1 MSIKSV
7 RFLGYSISFPEGAL
21 PILSISALYWSLVF
35 LLFDKQYYD
44 ITHSNPIFN
53 WSSSEWLIGYQS
65 GFVRRGLFGSIL
77 RAAYDNGLPRDL
89 VTTLFPSI
97 GFFFLSLVWFALGVK
112 EFLRSRTA
120 TIWLY
125 CWLINPAG
133 LLFFLMSGN
142 IFRKDIVFLA
152 LLLAGFYCLVQLL
165 SKALWPI
172 RSLLLYGAFL
182 SVNILLIGLH
192 EGLYL
197 FVAVPLFAGLS
208 FESFSIALRRRS
220 KRIVFFLLPLFVALF
235 GSFLS
240 FLFNGNPEQVIAL
253 CQSWSTAW
261 PAECTI
267 AKINDYGA
275 LSPLGWSAREALA
288 VSGLRNLL
296 SLLAPLNVAALIVY
310 PALTGVVIYS
320 LAGQPIARTYE
331 RLLAFLS
338 VPFFVL
344 LLVGCDWGRF
354 LSIFVVMASVI
365 ALSAPDCVSAMLPSS
380 PISWP
385 LYSSVNRLFLGNCE
399 ESSAPSMASSSTSQV
414 FIAAIFTVCGL
425 PLIGYSSLDQLFA
438 LGVWHH
444 ASDRIV
450 WILQVF
456 FSQSIAR

>member
-7 RFLGYSISFPEGAL
+7 RFLGYSISFPRGVL
-21 PILSISALYWSLVF
+21 PLLLISAFYWSLVF
-35 LLFDKQYYD
+35 LLFDKQRYD
-44 ITHSNPIFN
+44 IIHSNPIFN

-77 RAAYDNGLPRDL
+77 RAAYDKGLPKDL

-112 EFLRSRTA
+112 AFLRSNTA
-120 TIWLY
+120 SVWLY

-133 LLFFLMSGN
+133 LFFFLMSGN
-142 IFRKDIVFLA
+142 IFRKDVVFLS

-165 SKALWPI
+165 SNALRPTS
-172 RSLLLYGAFL
+172 SLLLYGGFL

-197 FVAVPLFAGLS
+197 FLAVPLFAGLS
-208 FESFSIALRRRS
+208 FRSFSSALRERS
-220 KRIVFFLLPLFVALF
+220 KRIVFFFLPLLLASQ
-235 GSFLS
+235 GSLLS
-240 FLFNGNPEQVIAL
+240 VLFNGSPEQVLAL
-253 CQSWSTAW
+253 CQSWSTVW
-261 PAECTI
+261 PAECI
-267 AKINDYGA
+267 SEKINDYGA
-275 LSPLGWSAREALA
+275 LSALGWSSREALA

-296 SLLAPLNVAALIVY
+296 SVLAPFNVAALIVF
-310 PALTGVVIYS
+310 PALTGVVIHS
-320 LAGQPIARTYE
+320 LAGKSIARAYE
-331 RLLAFLS
+331 KLLAFLS
-338 VPFFVL
+338 VPFLVL

-365 ALSAPDCVSAMLPSS
+365 SLSAPDCVRASLPSIR
-380 PISWP
+380 ISWP
-385 LYSSVNRLFLGNCE
+385 LYSLVKRLFLGNCNQPAAQAFALG
-399 ESSAPSMASSSTSQV
+399 SNSKVSIS
-414 FIAAIFTVCGL
+414 AIFTVFGL
-425 PLIGYSSLDQLFA
+425 PLIGYGSLDQLFA